1 MPCVQ
6 GVATGAILSDDQR
19 IRVESVCSRLQLRTC
34 GSATSRT
41 CSKRWGTLKS
51 EVEAIL
57 IEVAA
62 MGLEPKKH
70 LAKTLGMMHKPT
82 SSCCRTCTGCTAAAR
97 AANSSPPPH
106 PQRWGSTA
114 TSHFV
119 LSCNCFHVQLL
130 YHDTSIPR
138 FCTRIPV
145 LQMYYGTVFFVLSL
159 QLYRYYDTSITVQ

>member
-1 MPCVQ
+1 MTCAACDAMRARRGDGRNPLRLP
-6 GVATGAILSDDQR
+6 AHPSRERLLPAAPAYLWQR
-19 IRVESVCSRLQLRTC
+19 NKPDLLEEMVD
-34 GSATSRT
+34 
-41 CSKRWGTLKS
+41 S
-51 EVEAIL
+51 ELEAIL

-145 LQMYYGTVFFVLSL
+145 LQM
-159 QLYRYYDTSITVQ
+159 D